1 MGLRAKADPVAELWH
16 RPWALVDLRRQHR
29 VALEGGVVTIPADHR
44 AGLWVYLSEG
54 ETARVDGREDVAVS
68 VAGFAPTGV
77 NRSLLLLPLP
87 LRSIP
92 GTLIEASAHK
102 TQIEWP
108 DAPERPALDFEPQ
121 TDKEKQARE
130 LMLRAEAVWDR
141 LKEIDTVLADPANF
155 WRALHRQWTQEGEHM
170 PPNMDI
176 IVRQVSELFRTLDE
190 LEKAPRH
197 ILKRTHQMVPISRVQ
212 ELDRRSMMWL
222 IRQPGETFAERA
234 GDRQRIRSVAR
245 EENYDTLE
253 NRVLRS
259 YAEHAHRTAKDYL
272 ERNRVKRGTRR
283 ARKVDEF
290 GRRCKRLAR
299 ELRDRGVRRAEPG
312 VTPNFVLQQ
321 NPNYHAVWQ
330 AWLELLDHRR
340 VLDDLW
346 RWQARSW
353 EEFCAIAVA
362 VALVGMP
369 GAQIIAA
376 APINFLDEQNRGSWV
391 SSDNPLATFY
401 LPRDRLVVEVRYR
414 MNNPNAHLSDFGAP
428 IWVRFGRTY
437 NATGFLSNVPIWPI
451 WDLHGGAPADEA
463 AEIDRILSLG
473 TQASIVGG
481 IVLRPTDHDAHA
493 TNVVGTRALIQT
505 IGTEG
510 RALWDAISSL
520 THFLTSKMPESNR

>member
-1 MGLRAKADPVAELWH
+1 MAELWS
-16 RPWALVDLRRQHR
+16 RPWALVDLSRQHR
-29 VALEGGVVTIPADHR
+29 VALDGGAIAIPVSHR
-44 AGLWVYLSEG
+44 AGLWLYLPEG
-54 ETARVDGREDVAVS
+54 ERAFIDGREDTAVP
-68 VAGFAPTGV
+68 VAGFSPTGV
-77 NRSLLLLPLP
+77 NRSLRLLPLP
-87 LRSIP
+87 LRSNP
-92 GTLIEASAHK
+92 GTSIEAGSRK

-108 DAPERPALDFEPQ
+108 DAPERPAADFEPQ
-121 TDKEKQARE
+121 TDKERQARA

-155 WRALHRQWTQEGEHM
+155 WGALHRRWTEEGEHM

-176 IVRQVSELFRTLDE
+176 IVRQASELFRVLDE

-222 IRQPGETFAERA
+222 VRQPGENFAERV

-253 NRVLRS
+253 NRVLRT
-259 YAEHAHRTAKDYL
+259 YAEHAYRTAKDYL
-272 ERNRVKRGTRR
+272 ERNRIKCGTRR

-299 ELRDRGVRRAEPG
+299 ELSDRGVRKAEPG

-321 NPNYHAVWQ
+321 NSNYHVVWK

-362 VALVGMP
+362 VALVGVP
-369 GAQIIAA
+369 GAQLIAA

-391 SSDNPLATFY
+391 SSDNPLAAFY
-401 LPRDRLVVEVRYR
+401 LPRERLVVEVRYR
-414 MNNPNAHLSDFGAP
+414 MNNPNARLSDFGAP
-428 IWVRFGRTY
+428 IWVRFGRTH
-437 NATGFLSNVPIWPI
+437 NATDFLLNVPVWPI
-451 WDLHGGAPADEA
+451 WDLHGGVPTDEA
-463 AEIDRILSLG
+463 AEIDTILGLG

-481 IVLRPTDHDAHA
+481 IVLRPTEFDAHA
-493 TNVVGTRALIQT
+493 TEVLGARALIQT

-520 THFLTSKMPESNR
+520 TSFLTSKMPDISR